1 MNETWTR
8 LRQSIETSGAANVAR
23 AAQAQRTV
31 AEMLAADDLPA
42 HVRRLRIACLRSVTI
57 EPLVPLL
64 VSSMAARDF
73 AASVE
78 LGQFGNYHAEATQ
91 AESFLRRDSF
101 DVCIVVVPLETIAA
115 DINDATARIDDV
127 QATIVHFLDCLDRLS
142 DWFSGLIVVCN
153 FAPGQPLLARRL
165 QSQQPGS
172 PRYAYGAANHLL
184 AAHLEGRRNVVLCD
198 LEHLAGQIGAAEFF
212 SARNMA
218 TVLQPFSPAG
228 FQLLADDWAELCRMH
243 FRGPAKC
250 IVLDCDNTLWGGIV
264 GEDGIHGL
272 RLGETYPGVCFQQ
285 FQRQLKQL
293 RQMGFLLAL
302 NSKNNEADVRA
313 VFEQHPGMVLHWED
327 FAAVRVN
334 WQDKAANM
342 SSLAAELVL
351 GADSFVFIDDN
362 VFELELV
369 RAAYPGLLTLAVPAE
384 TWKLPELL
392 PRCAALDRP
401 GLTREDLLKTEMYA
415 QEQQR
420 KQVQEQAPSLD
431 DYLSRLGLKMTVER
445 FDAARHASRAVQLL
459 QKTNQFNLTTR
470 RYVEKDLQELLA
482 AGAWVYLAALQD
494 RFGDYGRIA
503 LAIIRFD
510 GPMPELD
517 SFLMSCRAIG
527 RKAETVLL
535 TFLIERLQRLGFAQ
549 LRASFIPTERNQVS
563 AGFLTDHGFKP
574 VASSGQEHCYERDTR
589 VPLPEAA
596 KYFEDVRVDNGP
608 ETREET
614 ELKPRAGTSTWDTAS
629 GK

>member
-1 MNETWTR
+1 
-8 LRQSIETSGAANVAR
+8 
-23 AAQAQRTV
+23 
-31 AEMLAADDLPA
+31 
-42 HVRRLRIACLRSVTI
+42 
-57 EPLVPLL
+57 
-64 VSSMAARDF
+64 
-73 AASVE
+73 
-78 LGQFGNYHAEATQ
+78 
-91 AESFLRRDSF
+91 
-101 DVCIVVVPLETIAA
+101 
-115 DINDATARIDDV
+115 
-127 QATIVHFLDCLDRLS
+127 
-142 DWFSGLIVVCN
+142 
-153 FAPGQPLLARRL
+153 
-165 QSQQPGS
+165 
-172 PRYAYGAANHLL
+172 
-184 AAHLEGRRNVVLCD
+184 
-198 LEHLAGQIGAAEFF
+198 
-212 SARNMA
+212 
-218 TVLQPFSPAG
+218 
-228 FQLLADDWAELCRMH
+228 
-243 FRGPAKC
+243 
-250 IVLDCDNTLWGGIV
+250 
-264 GEDGIHGL
+264 
-272 RLGETYPGVCFQQ
+272 
-285 FQRQLKQL
+285 
-293 RQMGFLLAL
+293 
-302 NSKNNEADVRA
+302 
-313 VFEQHPGMVLHWED
+313 
-327 FAAVRVN
+327 
-334 WQDKAANM
+334 
-342 SSLAAELVL
+342 
-351 GADSFVFIDDN
+351 
-362 VFELELV
+362 
-369 RAAYPGLLTLAVPAE
+369 
-384 TWKLPELL
+384 
-392 PRCAALDRP
+392 
-401 GLTREDLLKTEMYA
+401 
-415 QEQQR
+415 
-420 KQVQEQAPSLD
+420 
-431 DYLSRLGLKMTVER
+431 MTVER